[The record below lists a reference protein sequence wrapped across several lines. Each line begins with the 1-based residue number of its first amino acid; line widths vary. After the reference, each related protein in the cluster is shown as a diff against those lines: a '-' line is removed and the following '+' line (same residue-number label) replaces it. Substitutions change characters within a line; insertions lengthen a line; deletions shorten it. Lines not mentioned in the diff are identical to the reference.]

1 MSENI
6 PRQQDQ
12 TSSMDKTPALSKRLL
27 AAIPDI
33 LMTIAG
39 DGEILTY
46 HIPSQAPPIWQ
57 DIAQK
62 PHLPQLME
70 AMTSSEECKDVL
82 TIWSQALEGSGT
94 GITSFSTFVAA
105 SEYRY
110 EIRFAPMEAHREL
123 VAIIRDVTSS
133 YKANREL
140 AKSEKRYRT
149 LVENMNEGVAL
160 TDIREE
166 ILFVNDR
173 LADIFNVDKEGLIGT
188 TSYSLFSDPKIQ
200 DIIKSKIPGRKGGSS
215 ETYELDFRRK
225 DGKKMCILIAAA
237 PHYGENGEYQGAI
250 ALVTDISDRKQ
261 AELKLIE
268 KNQELDA
275 FVYKASHDLKG
286 PLASILGVIHIA
298 RDEIQEATAHKYL
311 DLITRSTK
319 RLDLILSELIDL
331 TRLNKSQL
339 ALQEL
344 NMEQIIDE
352 IVSSLKH
359 LPHAD
364 KINYHKIIQ
373 LQNPLVSD
381 IKLIH
386 SIIQNLTVNAIN
398 YHNFEQQNPKIIFS
412 VVTKGEYAAIKVEDN
427 GIGIP
432 MRLQKRVFEM
442 FYRGNTQ
449 SKGSGLGL
457 YIVKSAVDRLKGEI
471 DLESEEGKGTGITI
485 RIPQS

>member
-1 MSENI
+1 
-6 PRQQDQ
+6 
-12 TSSMDKTPALSKRLL
+12 MDKTPALSKRLL

-215 ETYELDFRRK
+215 
-225 DGKKMCILIAAA
+225 
-237 PHYGENGEYQGAI
+237 
-250 ALVTDISDRKQ
+250 
-261 AELKLIE
+261 
-268 KNQELDA
+268 
-275 FVYKASHDLKG
+275 
-286 PLASILGVIHIA
+286 
-298 RDEIQEATAHKYL
+298 
-311 DLITRSTK
+311 
-319 RLDLILSELIDL
+319 
-331 TRLNKSQL
+331 
-339 ALQEL
+339 
-344 NMEQIIDE
+344 
-352 IVSSLKH
+352 
-359 LPHAD
+359 
-364 KINYHKIIQ
+364 
-373 LQNPLVSD
+373 
-381 IKLIH
+381 
-386 SIIQNLTVNAIN
+386 
-398 YHNFEQQNPKIIFS
+398 
-412 VVTKGEYAAIKVEDN
+412 
-427 GIGIP
+427 
-432 MRLQKRVFEM
+432 
-442 FYRGNTQ
+442 
-449 SKGSGLGL
+449 
-457 YIVKSAVDRLKGEI
+457 
-471 DLESEEGKGTGITI
+471 
-485 RIPQS
+485 